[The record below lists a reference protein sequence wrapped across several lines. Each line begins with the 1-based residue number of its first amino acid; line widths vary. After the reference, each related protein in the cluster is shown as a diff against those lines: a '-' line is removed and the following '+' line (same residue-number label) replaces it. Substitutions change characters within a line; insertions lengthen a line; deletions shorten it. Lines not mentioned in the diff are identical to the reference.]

1 MSVPQEYYDRYSYIQ
16 HTGRRKHAGQ
26 EVNRMSVLSES
37 RQRQITQRAHRS
49 ELRITFAA
57 TLAMIDESVKSIM
70 EVLERKDMLDNTIVV
85 VMSDNGGAG
94 EEHNLRPAYVMYSSN

>member
-1 MSVPQEYYDRYSYIQ
+1 MSVPKEYYDRYSHIQ

-37 RQRQITQRAHRS
+37 RQRQITQRAHCS

-57 TLAMIDESVKSIM
+57 ASAMFDESVKNTM
-70 EVLERKDMLDNTIVV
+70 EALERQY
-85 VMSDNGGAG
+85 
-94 EEHNLRPAYVMYSSN
+94 HRCCYVGQRRRGRKAQPTACIRNVLQ